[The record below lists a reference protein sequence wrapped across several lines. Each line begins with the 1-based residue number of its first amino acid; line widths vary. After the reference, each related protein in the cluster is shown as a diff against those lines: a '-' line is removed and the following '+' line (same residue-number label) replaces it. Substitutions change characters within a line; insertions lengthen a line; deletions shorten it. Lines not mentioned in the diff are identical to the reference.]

1 MSLPNFKK
9 FLIFLILGLTACGS
23 DESEGPRLPDTSEIS
38 IAPHS
43 NKTEDLLAATD
54 VQAVINQYCVVCH
67 NEALATAGL
76 NLADVDIENVSENPA
91 VLEKIVSKLR
101 AGTMPPLG
109 MPAPPDSDRFA
120 MIGWLENNLDQF
132 AVENPNPGRT
142 DTLRRLNRTE
152 YENAIRDLLAL
163 EIDGAAL
170 LPPDESGHGFDNVN
184 VGDLPPALLD
194 RYISAAQKISK
205 LAVGATQSSVES
217 EVINVPPDLTQED
230 HIGGLPIGTRGG
242 TAFTYT
248 FSRDGKYDIQVR
260 LARNRTGNI
269 GGLRNSRAQP
279 LEVLV
284 DREVV
289 TTFMVVPPEGID
301 HSQVDKN
308 FISRVPITAG
318 PHKIGVTFP
327 KISNS
332 LIESERQPLEARF
345 NETRHPRQNPAVF
358 QVTITGPFE
367 SKSAG
372 DTPSRKQI
380 FSCRPEATSEEL
392 ACAHEIIATIARRAY
407 RRVITE
413 EDIFTPLAH
422 FEEARKKLNFDE
434 AIGNSISAILMNPNF
449 LFRVELPPENLKG
462 GEIYSISDEQLA
474 SRLSFFLWS
483 SIPDNELLRLAEE
496 RKLSDPDILRA
507 QVFRMLSDKRSENLS
522 KNFAGQ
528 WLQLRNLEAF
538 NPNIRDYPDFDD
550 NLRQEMRKETELFI
564 DYIVREDKSILEL
577 LQADYTFLN
586 ERLAKHY
593 GIDNIYGS
601 RFRRVELGENSDRG
615 GLLRQGSV
623 LSVTSFANRTSPVV
637 RGVWVLD
644 NIYGAPPPPPPPNVP
659 ALEETAVAASLPMRE
674 RLAAHRNNPAC
685 ANCHN
690 NIDPVGFS
698 MENFDAVGRWRDN
711 EGDHPV
717 DVAGG
722 LPGTKPFVGIAGL
735 EAGLLSRPELFADT
749 LTEKLMTFALGRG
762 TEYFDAPVIRQIV
775 RDAKSTGY
783 SFSSLVLGIIESTPF
798 QKRVSL

>member
-23 DESEGPRLPDTSEIS
+23 DESAGPQLPDTSEIS

-43 NKTEDLLAATD
+43 SKTEDLLAATD

-76 NLADVDIENVSENPA
+76 NLADVDIENVSANPA

-120 MIGWLENNLDQF
+120 MIGWLENNLDKF

-142 DTLRRLNRTE
+142 DTLRLLNRTE

-217 EVINVPPDLTQED
+217 EVINVPPDLTQEG
-230 HIGGLPIGTRGG
+230 HIAGLPIGTRGG

-279 LEVLV
+279 LELLV

-538 NPNIRDYPDFDD
+538 NPNIRD
-550 NLRQEMRKETELFI
+550 
-564 DYIVREDKSILEL
+564 
-577 LQADYTFLN
+577 
-586 ERLAKHY
+586 
-593 GIDNIYGS
+593 
-601 RFRRVELGENSDRG
+601 
-615 GLLRQGSV
+615 
-623 LSVTSFANRTSPVV
+623 
-637 RGVWVLD
+637 
-644 NIYGAPPPPPPPNVP
+644 
-659 ALEETAVAASLPMRE
+659 
-674 RLAAHRNNPAC
+674 
-685 ANCHN
+685 
-690 NIDPVGFS
+690 
-698 MENFDAVGRWRDN
+698 
-711 EGDHPV
+711 
-717 DVAGG
+717 
-722 LPGTKPFVGIAGL
+722 
-735 EAGLLSRPELFADT
+735 
-749 LTEKLMTFALGRG
+749 
-762 TEYFDAPVIRQIV
+762 
-775 RDAKSTGY
+775 
-783 SFSSLVLGIIESTPF
+783 
-798 QKRVSL
+798 